1 MLKNTFVITID
12 GPSSSGKSTIAKLVA
27 AHYKYTYIDS
37 GSIYRAIT
45 FLANENKLLN
55 SKEINVNF
63 LINLLENNS
72 ISFFNN
78 SKNQNIITLNDV
90 DIEDEIRTSIISN
103 HVSRVAQID
112 RIRNYVFEI
121 QKKISKDKSIVMDGR
136 DIGSVVFPDADVK
149 FYIDASLKVRAKRR
163 WNDLIVNEKNI
174 SLNDVTNDLFNRD
187 KIDVNRKISPLIVPN
202 DSIKIN
208 TDNFTIDQVVHKMIK
223 LIDKKIKK

>member
-1 MLKNTFVITID
+1 MKNTFVITID

-27 AHYKYTYIDS
+27 AHYKYTYVDS

-45 FLANENKLLN
+45 FLAHENKLLN

-103 HVSRVAQID
+103 HVSRIAQID

-149 FYIDASLKVRAKRR
+149 FYIYASLKVRAKRR
-163 WNDLIVNEKNI
+163 WNDLVVNEKNI

-187 KIDVNRKISPLIVPN
+187 KIDVNRKISPLVVPP

>member
-1 MLKNTFVITID
+1 MKNTFVITID

-27 AHYKYTYIDS
+27 AHYKYTYVDS

-45 FLANENKLLN
+45 FLAHENKLLN

-90 DIEDEIRTSIISN
+90 DIDDEIRTSIISN
-103 HVSRVAQID
+103 HVSRVAQIE
-112 RIRNYVFEI
+112 RIRNYVFKI

-163 WNDLIVNEKNI
+163 WNDLVVNEKNI

-187 KIDVNRKISPLIVPN
+187 KIDVNRKISPLVVPP

>member
-1 MLKNTFVITID
+1 MKNTFVITID

-45 FLANENKLLN
+45 FLANENKLLK

-90 DIEDEIRTSIISN
+90 DIEDEIRSSIISN

-187 KIDVNRKISPLIVPN
+187 KIDVNRKISPLVVPQ

>member
-1 MLKNTFVITID
+1 MKNTFVITID

-78 SKNQNIITLNDV
+78 SKNQNVITLNDV

-187 KIDVNRKISPLIVPN
+187 KIDVNRKISPLVVPR

>member
-1 MLKNTFVITID
+1 MKNTFIITID

-187 KIDVNRKISPLIVPN
+187 KIDVNRKISPLVVPQ

>member
-1 MLKNTFVITID
+1 MKNTFVITID

-174 SLNDVTNDLFNRD
+174 SLNVVTNDLFNRD
-187 KIDVNRKISPLIVPN
+187 KIDVNRKISPLVVPQ

>member
-1 MLKNTFVITID
+1 MKNTFVITID

-90 DIEDEIRTSIISN
+90 DIRDEIRTSIISN

-163 WNDLIVNEKNI
+163 WNDLIVYEKNI

-187 KIDVNRKISPLIVPN
+187 KIDVNRKISPLVVPQ

-208 TDNFTIDQVVHKMIK
+208 TDNFTVDQVVHKMIK

>member
-1 MLKNTFVITID
+1 MKNTFVITID

-103 HVSRVAQID
+103 HVSRVAQIE
-112 RIRNYVFEI
+112 RIRNYVYEI
-121 QKKISKDKSIVMDGR
+121 QKKISRDKSIVMDGR

-187 KIDVNRKISPLIVPN
+187 KIDVNRKISPLVVPQ

>member
-1 MLKNTFVITID
+1 MKNTFIITID

>member
-1 MLKNTFVITID
+1 MKNTFVITID

-103 HVSRVAQID
+103 NVSRVAQIE

-187 KIDVNRKISPLIVPN
+187 KIDVNRKISPLVVPQ

>member
-1 MLKNTFVITID
+1 MKNTFVITID

-103 HVSRVAQID
+103 HVSRVAQIE

-174 SLNDVTNDLFNRD
+174 SLNDVINDLFNRD
-187 KIDVNRKISPLIVPN
+187 KIDVNRKISPLIVPQ

-208 TDNFTIDQVVHKMIK
+208 TDNFTIDQVLNKMIK

>member
-1 MLKNTFVITID
+1 MKNTFVITID

-78 SKNQNIITLNDV
+78 SKNQNIITLNHV

-187 KIDVNRKISPLIVPN
+187 KIDVNRKISPLVVPQ

>member
-1 MLKNTFVITID
+1 MKNTFVITID

-90 DIEDEIRTSIISN
+90 DIRDEIRTSIISN

-187 KIDVNRKISPLIVPN
+187 KIDVNRKISPLVVPQ

-208 TDNFTIDQVVHKMIK
+208 TDNFTVDQVVHKMIK

>member
-103 HVSRVAQID
+103 HVSRVAQIE

>member
-1 MLKNTFVITID
+1 MKNTFVITID

-187 KIDVNRKISPLIVPN
+187 KIDVNRKISPLVVPP

>member
-1 MLKNTFVITID
+1 MKNTFVITID

-90 DIEDEIRTSIISN
+90 DIEDKIRTSIISN
-103 HVSRVAQID
+103 HVSRVAQIE
-112 RIRNYVFEI
+112 RIRNYVYEI
-121 QKKISKDKSIVMDGR
+121 QKKISRDKSIVMDGR

-187 KIDVNRKISPLIVPN
+187 KIDVNRKISPLVVPR

>member
-1 MLKNTFVITID
+1 MKNTFVITID

-121 QKKISKDKSIVMDGR
+121 QKKISNDKSIVMDGR

-187 KIDVNRKISPLIVPN
+187 KIDVNRKISPLVVPQ

>member
-1 MLKNTFVITID
+1 MKNTFVITID

-90 DIEDEIRTSIISN
+90 DIDDEIRTSIISN

-187 KIDVNRKISPLIVPN
+187 KIDVNRKISPLVVPQ

-208 TDNFTIDQVVHKMIK
+208 TDNFTIDQIVHKMIK

>member
-1 MLKNTFVITID
+1 MKNTFVITID

-27 AHYKYTYIDS
+27 AYYKCTYIDS

-90 DIEDEIRTSIISN
+90 DIENEIRTSIISN
-103 HVSRVAQID
+103 HVSRVAQIE
-112 RIRNYVFEI
+112 RIRNYVYEI
-121 QKKISKDKSIVMDGR
+121 QKKISRDKSIVMDGR

-187 KIDVNRKISPLIVPN
+187 KIDVNRKISPLVVPQ

>member
-103 HVSRVAQID
+103 HVSRVAQIE

-174 SLNDVTNDLFNRD
+174 SLNDVINDLFNRD
-187 KIDVNRKISPLIVPN
+187 KIDVNRKISPLIVPQ

-208 TDNFTIDQVVHKMIK
+208 TDNFTIDQVLNKMIK

>member
-1 MLKNTFVITID
+1 LKNTFVITID

-90 DIEDEIRTSIISN
+90 DIENEIRTSIISN
-103 HVSRVAQID
+103 HVSRVAQIE

-163 WNDLIVNEKNI
+163 LNDLIVNEKNI

-187 KIDVNRKISPLIVPN
+187 KIDVNRKISPLVIPQ

>member
-1 MLKNTFVITID
+1 MKNTFVITID

-90 DIEDEIRTSIISN
+90 DIEDEIRSSIISN

-121 QKKISKDKSIVMDGR
+121 QKKISKDKSVVMDGR

>member
-1 MLKNTFVITID
+1 MKNTFVITID

-45 FLANENKLLN
+45 FLANENKLLK

-103 HVSRVAQID
+103 HVSRVAQIE

-174 SLNDVTNDLFNRD
+174 SLNDVINDLFNRD
-187 KIDVNRKISPLIVPN
+187 KIDVNRKISPLIVPQ

-208 TDNFTIDQVVHKMIK
+208 TDNFTIDQVLNKMIK

>member
-1 MLKNTFVITID
+1 MKNTFVITID

-174 SLNDVTNDLFNRD
+174 SLNDVINDLFNRD
-187 KIDVNRKISPLIVPN
+187 KIDVNRKISPLIVPQ

>member
-1 MLKNTFVITID
+1 MKNTFVITID

-112 RIRNYVFEI
+112 RIRNYVYEI
-121 QKKISKDKSIVMDGR
+121 QKKISRDKSIVMDGR

-187 KIDVNRKISPLIVPN
+187 KIDVNRKISPLVVPQ

>member
-1 MLKNTFVITID
+1 LKNTFVITID

-27 AHYKYTYIDS
+27 AHYKYTYVDS

-45 FLANENKLLN
+45 FLAHENKLLN

-90 DIEDEIRTSIISN
+90 DIDDEIRTSIISN
-103 HVSRVAQID
+103 HVSRVAQIE
-112 RIRNYVFEI
+112 RIRNYVFKI

-187 KIDVNRKISPLIVPN
+187 KIDVNRKISPLVVPP

>member
-78 SKNQNIITLNDV
+78 SKNQNVITLNDV

-121 QKKISKDKSIVMDGR
+121 QKKISKDKSVVMDGR

-187 KIDVNRKISPLIVPN
+187 KIDVNRKISPLVVPR

>member
-1 MLKNTFVITID
+1 MKNTFVITID

-103 HVSRVAQID
+103 HVSRVAQIE
-112 RIRNYVFEI
+112 RIRNFVFEI
-121 QKKISKDKSIVMDGR
+121 QKKISKDKSVVMDGR

-187 KIDVNRKISPLIVPN
+187 KIDVNRKISPLVVPR

-223 LIDKKIKK
+223 LIDKKLKK

>member
-1 MLKNTFVITID
+1 MKNTFVITID

-90 DIEDEIRTSIISN
+90 DIEDEIRSSIISN

-121 QKKISKDKSIVMDGR
+121 QKKISNDKSIVMDGR

>member
-1 MLKNTFVITID
+1 MKNTFVITID

-90 DIEDEIRTSIISN
+90 DIEDKIRTSIISN
-103 HVSRVAQID
+103 HVSRVAQIE
-112 RIRNYVFEI
+112 RIRNYVYEI
-121 QKKISKDKSIVMDGR
+121 QKKISRDKSIVMDGR

-187 KIDVNRKISPLIVPN
+187 KIDVNRKTSPLVVPQ

>member
-187 KIDVNRKISPLIVPN
+187 KIDVNRKISPLVVPR

>member
-1 MLKNTFVITID
+1 MKNTFIITID

-103 HVSRVAQID
+103 HVSRVAQIE
-112 RIRNYVFEI
+112 RIRNYVYEI

-187 KIDVNRKISPLIVPN
+187 KIDVNRKISPLVVPQ

>member
-1 MLKNTFVITID
+1 MKNTFVITID

-37 GSIYRAIT
+37 GSIYWAIT
-45 FLANENKLLN
+45 FLANKNQLLN

-112 RIRNYVFEI
+112 RIRNYVYEI

-187 KIDVNRKISPLIVPN
+187 KIDVNRKISPLVVPQ

>member
-1 MLKNTFVITID
+1 MKNTFVITID

-187 KIDVNRKISPLIVPN
+187 KIDVNRKISPLVVPK

>member
-1 MLKNTFVITID
+1 MKNTFVITID

-174 SLNDVTNDLFNRD
+174 SLNVVTNDLFNRD
-187 KIDVNRKISPLIVPN
+187 KIDVNRKISPLVVPQ

-223 LIDKKIKK
+223 LIDKKLKK

>member
-1 MLKNTFVITID
+1 MKNTFVITID

-90 DIEDEIRTSIISN
+90 DIEDEIRSSIISN

-187 KIDVNRKISPLIVPN
+187 KIDVNRKISPLVVPQ

>member
-223 LIDKKIKK
+223 LIDKKNKK